1 MWWWIE
7 PLLKT
12 GILCLFVGIY
22 FICIGVNGLQEN
34 NYDTAATICI
44 IFGAILMLPLIA
56 GFGAFIV
63 NMLCILAHLIW
74 APYV

>member
-12 GILCLFVGIY
+12 GILCLFVG
-22 FICIGVNGLQEN
+22 FMLFALGQWLQEN
-34 NYDTAATICI
+34 NHDTAATICI